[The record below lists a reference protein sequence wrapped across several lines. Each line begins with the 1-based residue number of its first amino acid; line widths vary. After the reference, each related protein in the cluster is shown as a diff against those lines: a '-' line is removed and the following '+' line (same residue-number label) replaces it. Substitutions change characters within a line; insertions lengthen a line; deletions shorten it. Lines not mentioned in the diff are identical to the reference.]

1 MSGGPRLEDVALW
14 GTVRTIGV
22 MMLRMVV
29 LVALAAGVPTA
40 RAACA
45 DYASDPSQL
54 RELEPFATKGALDDA
69 QKGCL
74 EVSYAAADTQT
85 TKDKISRVLMVNAYA
100 YNTRTWAEL
109 VARHLDEVDRS
120 DPDIAY
126 LYAFYLFN
134 NDKADAEEVVRWT
147 QVALE
152 RRDTWTGDVYVSR
165 VYGLMRLRAVAANAV
180 WELAEKERADSGSSS
195 EVLARIEEH
204 RNRTKTYARE
214 WVDFAKVS
222 GRSVKEPLA
231 LCLSAANVARA
242 CGVAE
247 NE

>member
-1 MSGGPRLEDVALW
+1 MWRLAVL
-14 GTVRTIGV
+14 GV
-22 MMLRMVV
+22 
-29 LVALAAGVPTA
+29 LAAATTA
-40 RAACA
+40 RAECI
-45 DYASDPSQL
+45 DYAADPGALVS
-54 RELEPFATKGALDDA
+54 LEPYATKGALDDG
-69 QKGCL
+69 QKQCL
-74 EVSYAAADTQT
+74 EAGYSAADTQT

-100 YNTRTWAEL
+100 YNTKIWAEL

-126 LYAFYLFN
+126 LYAFYLYN

-147 QVALE
+147 EVALE

-180 WELAEKERADSGSSS
+180 WELTEKERAESGSSP
-195 EVLARIEEH
+195 EVLDRIEKQ
-204 RNRTKTYARE
+204 RNRVKTFSRE

-231 LCLSAANVARA
+231 LCLSAANLAKA
-242 CGVAE
+242 CGVE
-247 NE
+247 ED

>member
-1 MSGGPRLEDVALW
+1 
-14 GTVRTIGV
+14 
-22 MMLRMVV
+22 MLR
-29 LVALAAGVPTA
+29 LALIGALGVASPAWAV
-40 RAACA
+40 CS
-45 DYASDPSQL
+45 DYAAEPAGL
-54 RELEPFATKGALDDA
+54 VELEPFATKGALDDD

-74 EVSYAAADTQT
+74 ETSYAASTTQT

-100 YNTRTWAEL
+100 YNTKTWAEL
-109 VARHLDEVDRS
+109 VSRHLDEVVRS

-126 LYAFYLFN
+126 LYAFYLYN
-134 NDKADAEEVVRWT
+134 NSKADAGEVVRWT
-147 QVALE
+147 VVALE

-180 WELAEKERADSGSSS
+180 WELAEKERADSGSSE
-195 EVLARIEEH
+195 EVLTRIDKQ
-204 RNRTKTYARE
+204 RNRTKTFARE

-242 CGVAE
+242 CGVE
-247 NE
+247 ED